1 MFKGKKNARVTGI
14 THCFQGKLSPT
25 LRDKAAAMSNMGGK
39 LKVTPCLKCLNYCY
53 DNERRPVEECNSK
66 MCTVALSLRGTICP
80 SEWSSGVHDWT
91 M

>member
-1 MFKGKKNARVTGI
+1 MHTLI
-14 THCFQGKLSPT
+14 HCFRGKLLLT
-25 LRDKAAAMSNMGGK
+25 LRQAMSNMGAK

-80 SEWSSGVHDWT
+80 SEWSSSVHDWT